1 VTDPENRAKLFGTD
15 GVRGIANIEPMTVET
30 CVRLGRSAAHV
41 FKDGTHRHRILIGKD
56 TRLSGY
62 MLESALVAGICS
74 MGVDVLLV
82 GPLPTPGIAYVTR
95 SLRAD
100 AGIVISASHNPYQD
114 NGLKF
119 FSRDGFK
126 LDDDTENEI
135 EELTFSRRIDS
146 IRPNDDEAGE
156 VRRIDDTSGRRRIDG
171 IRPTADEVGRARR
184 IDDAAGRYVE
194 HVKRSFPRGRTLEG
208 VKVVIDCA
216 HGAAYKVGPWVLEE
230 LGARVT
236 VLGASPDGKNINEG
250 VGALHTETAA
260 QAVRDVGAD
269 VGICLDGDGD
279 RCLLVDEKGNVVD
292 GDHVLA
298 ICGRAWKQQGK
309 LANGTV
315 VATVMSNLGLERS
328 LTEVGVTVERTP
340 VGDRFVVEAMRRG
353 GHNLGGEQS
362 GHTVFLDYAT
372 TGDGLVTAL
381 QVLCILAAGDQP
393 LSELAACMTS
403 MPQVLEN
410 VEIRQRTPL
419 DELPGVQ
426 RAIKDAETALGGA
439 GRVLV
444 RFSGT
449 QPLARV
455 MIEGEREEQIR
466 DLAGAVV
473 SALQD
478 AIGAD

>member
-1 VTDPENRAKLFGTD
+1 MTDPEHRAKLFGTD
-15 GVRGIANIEPMTVET
+15 GVRGVANIEPMTVET

-41 FKDGTHRHRILIGKD
+41 FKDGTHRHHILIGKD

-62 MLESALVAGICS
+62 MLENALVAGICS

-114 NGLKF
+114 NGIKF
-119 FSRDGFK
+119 FSPDGFK
-126 LDDDTENEI
+126 LDGATEHEI
-135 EELTFSRRIDS
+135 EELTF
-146 IRPNDDEAGE
+146 
-156 VRRIDDTSGRRRIDG
+156 TRRIDG
-171 IRPTADEVGRARR
+171 IRPTADEIGCARR

-194 HVKRSFPRGRTLEG
+194 HVKRSFPHGRTLDG
-208 VKVVIDCA
+208 MKVVIDCG

-236 VLGASPDGKNINEG
+236 VLGAAPDGKNINEG
-250 VGALHTETAA
+250 VGALYPEMAA
-260 QAVRDVGAD
+260 QAVHDHGAD

-298 ICGRAWKQQGK
+298 ICGRAWKEQGK
-309 LANGTV
+309 LATGTV
-315 VATVMSNLGLERS
+315 VATVMSNLGLDRS
-328 LTEVGVTVERTP
+328 LAEVGVTVERTQ
-340 VGDRFVVEAMRRG
+340 VGDRFVVDAMRQG

-362 GHTVFLDYAT
+362 GHTVFLDHGT

-381 QVLCILAAGDQP
+381 QVLCILAEVDKP
-393 LSELAACMTS
+393 LSELAACMTP

-410 VEIRQRTPL
+410 VEIRERTPL
-419 DELPGVQ
+419 DELPEVQ
-426 RAIKDAETALGGA
+426 RAIKDAEAALGGA

-455 MIEGEREEQIR
+455 MVEGECEEQIR

-478 AIGAD
+478 AIGAV

>member
-1 VTDPENRAKLFGTD
+1 MSDPESRASLFGTD
-15 GVRGIANIEPMTVET
+15 GVRGVANIEPMTVET

-62 MLESALVAGICS
+62 MLENALVAGICS

-114 NGLKF
+114 NGIKF
-119 FSRDGFK
+119 FSPAGFK
-126 LDDDTENEI
+126 LDDDTEHEI
-135 EELTFSRRIDS
+135 EELTF
-146 IRPNDDEAGE
+146 
-156 VRRIDDTSGRRRIDG
+156 TRRIDG

-194 HVKRSFPRGRTLEG
+194 HVKRSFPRGLTLEG
-208 VKVVIDCA
+208 LNVVIDCGN
-216 HGAAYKVGPWVLEE
+216 GAAYKVGPWILEE
-230 LGARVT
+230 LGAAREL
-236 VLGASPDGKNINEG
+236 LGFTPDGKNINEG
-250 VGALHTETAA
+250 VGSLHTEVAA
-260 QAVRDVGAD
+260 QRVRELGAD
-269 VGICLDGDGD
+269 AGICLDGDAD
-279 RCLLVDEKGNVVD
+279 RCLLIDEKGELVD
-292 GDHVLA
+292 GDQVLA
-298 ICGRAWKQQGK
+298 MCGRDWKEKG
-309 LANGTV
+309 LLTNDTV

-328 LTEVGVTVERTP
+328 LAEVGVSVERTR
-340 VGDRFVVEAMRRG
+340 VGDRFVVEAMRQG

-381 QVLCILAAGDQP
+381 QVLRVVAETGKP
-393 LSELAACMTS
+393 LSELAACMTH

-410 VEIRQRTPL
+410 VEIRERTPI
-419 DELPGVQ
+419 EQLPTVME
-426 RAIKDAETALGGA
+426 AIKDAEATLGDA

-444 RFSGT
+444 RYSGT

-466 DLAGAVV
+466 ELACHVV
-473 SALQD
+473 AALQD
-478 AIGAD
+478 AIGDV

>member
-1 VTDPENRAKLFGTD
+1 MTDLENRATLFGTD

-62 MLESALVAGICS
+62 MLENALVAGICS

-82 GPLPTPGIAYVTR
+82 GSLPTPGIAYVTR
-95 SLRAD
+95 SLRAA

-114 NGLKF
+114 NGIKF
-119 FSRDGFK
+119 FSPDGFK
-126 LDDDTENEI
+126 LNDETEHEI
-135 EELTFSRRIDS
+135 EELTFT
-146 IRPNDDEAGE
+146 
-156 VRRIDDTSGRRRIDG
+156 RRIDD

-184 IDDAAGRYVE
+184 IDDARGRYVE
-194 HVKRSFPRGRTLEG
+194 HVKRSFPRGRTLDG
-208 VKVVIDCA
+208 MKVVIDCG
-216 HGAAYKVGPWVLEE
+216 HGAAYKVGPWALEE

-236 VLGASPDGKNINEG
+236 VLGAAPDGKNINDG

-260 QAVRDVGAD
+260 QAVRDTGAD
-269 VGICLDGDGD
+269 LGICLDGDGD
-279 RCLLVDEKGNVVD
+279 RCLLVDEKGNLVD

-298 ICGRAWKQQGK
+298 ICGRAWKEQGQ

-328 LTEVGVTVERTP
+328 LAEVGVTVERTR
-340 VGDRFVVEAMRRG
+340 VGDRFVVDAMRRG

-362 GHTVFLDYAT
+362 GHTVFLDYGT

-381 QVLCILAAGDQP
+381 QVLSVLAAGDKP
-393 LSELAACMTS
+393 LSELAACMTAV
-403 MPQVLEN
+403 PQVLEN
-410 VEIRQRTPL
+410 VEIRERTPL
-419 DELPGVQ
+419 DELPEVQ
-426 RAIKDAETALGGA
+426 RAIEDAEAALGGA

-455 MIEGEREEQIR
+455 MIEGDREEQIR
-466 DLAGAVV
+466 ELAGAVV
-473 SALQD
+473 SALQG
-478 AIGAD
+478 AIGVS